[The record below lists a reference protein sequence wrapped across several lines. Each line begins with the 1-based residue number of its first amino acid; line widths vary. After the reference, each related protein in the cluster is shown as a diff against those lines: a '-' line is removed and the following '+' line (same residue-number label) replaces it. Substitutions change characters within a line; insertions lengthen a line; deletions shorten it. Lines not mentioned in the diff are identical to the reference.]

1 MFFKRL
7 ITAFAIIL
15 VVGVAANDIIRFF
28 SAQRALT
35 DATYDL
41 VAYAANNR
49 LSAPRDTVAAEL
61 QAMAAQ
67 RGVRVTM
74 YGQSAQ
80 AAEIW
85 TEMDVDGLLIAGP
98 VYNMVSGKNL
108 QDAMNQPLVIASYR
122 VAGPQ

>member
-85 TEMDVDGLLIAGP
+85 TEMDVEGLLIAGP